1 MIRALLMEDDE
12 VIAREVK
19 NFLESHEIT
28 CDTVYDGELFFRKL
42 RNNSYDIFL
51 LDINVPRINGLDV
64 CERIRTEDKSTPI
77 LMLTA
82 YDQIEDKVDAF
93 SRGADDYLVK
103 PYHLEELLL
112 RINALIRRKQTPQ
125 AAHRKIDIADLSID
139 LDEQTVQ
146 RAGVEIPLTPKEY
159 KLLCILAQAQG
170 RVLSKGQI
178 AERLWDYH
186 IETSQNTI
194 EVYINFL
201 RNKVDK
207 NASEKLIHTKVG
219 FGYYL
224 KSE

>member
-112 RINALIRRKQTPQ
+112 RINALIRRKQIPQ

-146 RAGVEIPLTPKEY
+146 RAG
-159 KLLCILAQAQG
+159 
-170 RVLSKGQI
+170 
-178 AERLWDYH
+178 
-186 IETSQNTI
+186 
-194 EVYINFL
+194 
-201 RNKVDK
+201 
-207 NASEKLIHTKVG
+207 
-219 FGYYL
+219 
-224 KSE
+224 